1 MIIPEHKIFFHHVP
15 KTGGKTVD
23 NFLYDYFNL
32 PYKSWLYFT
41 EGLSLRKSF
50 TDKEVYSVFNICHL
64 QYVELF
70 KLAKKSNIQI
80 DNSWDIFTIVRN
92 PYYRACSAIFFQ
104 PVLECMNHM
113 HTLPTIKEKR
123 KLFTKSYN
131 QYFSTDGLGNDWFSH
146 RVPQHLILETDVNIP
161 SYKMYKYEEG
171 LENIL
176 TKALSNKI
184 KENIVLTNRHQNQND
199 FNIPKTDYL
208 SLFTRSYI
216 EKINEYYYKDFEFC
230 GYEMWNPLDFPEN

>member
-1 MIIPEHKIFFHHVP
+1 MIIPEHKIFFHHIP
-15 KTGGKTVD
+15 KTGGKTID
-23 NFLYDYFNL
+23 NFLCNYFNL

-41 EGLSLRKSF
+41 EGLNVRKSF
-50 TDKEVYSVFNICHL
+50 TDKEVYSIFNICHL
-64 QYVELF
+64 PYIELF

-104 PVLECMNHM
+104 PILECMYHM

-131 QYFSTDGLGNDWFSH
+131 QYLNTDGMSNDWFSH
-146 RVPQHLILETDVNIP
+146 RIPQHVILETDVNIP
-161 SYKMYKYEEG
+161 SYNIYKYEEG

-176 TKALSNKI
+176 TKALNNKI
-184 KENIVLTNRHQNQND
+184 KGNIDLTNRHQNKND
-199 FNIPKTDYL
+199 LNIPKTDYL
-208 SLFTRSYI
+208 SLFTRDYI
-216 EKINEYYYKDFEFC
+216 EKINEYYYKDFQFC
-230 GYEMWNPLDFPEN
+230 GYEMWNPLDFPES